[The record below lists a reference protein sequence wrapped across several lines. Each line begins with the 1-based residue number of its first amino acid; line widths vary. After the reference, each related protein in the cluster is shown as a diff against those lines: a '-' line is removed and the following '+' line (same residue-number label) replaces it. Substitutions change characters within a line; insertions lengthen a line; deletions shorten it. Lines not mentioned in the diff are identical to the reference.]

1 MTDVSAVS
9 AVGASQA
16 SAPANRAS
24 VDYDSF
30 LRLLVAQ
37 LENQDPTEPMSDTEY
52 VAQLASFSNVEQNT
66 QVNEKLDYLISMMSI
81 QQAGTMIG
89 RTVSSFDGSI
99 SGTVA
104 EVKIFDDGVIAV
116 LEDGRELPIGSGVT
130 VS

>member
-89 RTVSSFDGSI
+89 RTVSSFNGSI

>member
-16 SAPANRAS
+16 STPANRAS
-24 VDYDSF
+24 VDYDAF

-89 RTVSSFDGSI
+89 RTVTSFDGSI
-99 SGTVA
+99 SGTVS

-116 LEDGRELPIGSGVT
+116 LEDGRELPVASGVT

>member
-66 QVNEKLDYLISMMSI
+66 QVNDKLDYLISMMSI